1 MEKVNNKR
9 MSLKDLLAS
18 LNNRNLLNKDIKTTF
33 RSSLPEASLKKV
45 FLNISQ
51 NLRENIRVSFLRR
64 LQAKGMQLY

>member
-1 MEKVNNKR
+1 

-33 RSSLPEASLKKV
+33 RSSLPEGSLKKV